1 MTHNAAV
8 QILDKAIAEIN
19 AMRNIGIYNDSDIRV
34 KGKSIKD
41 IAYHAM
47 SNAGA
52 DASMLNSL
60 RRVSFESQYT
70 GDLAYQAFGRHE
82 TNRGLET
89 TYINGL
95 TAVVNLLEK
104 ERETHLQ
111 AIQTQ
116 EQNKSLAEQKRNN
129 KIQIWTLI
137 FAILTFIVS
146 VLTFIK

>member
-1 MTHNAAV
+1 MTHNEAV

-52 DASMLNSL
+52 DATMLNSL
-60 RRVSFESQYT
+60 SSVSFESQYT
-70 GDLAYQAFGRHE
+70 GDLAFQAFGRRE
-82 TNRGLET
+82 INRGLET
-89 TYINGL
+89 TYRNGL
-95 TAVVNLLEK
+95 TAVVNLLDK

-111 AIQTQ
+111 AIQAQ
-116 EQNKSLAEQKRNN
+116 EQNKSLAEQNVVIRFRYGLLFLLSLRLSY
-129 KIQIWTLI
+129 QC
-137 FAILTFIVS
+137 
-146 VLTFIK
+146 

>member
-1 MTHNAAV
+1 M
-8 QILDKAIAEIN
+8 
-19 AMRNIGIYNDSDIRV
+19 
-34 KGKSIKD
+34 
-41 IAYHAM
+41 
-47 SNAGA
+47 
-52 DASMLNSL
+52 
-60 RRVSFESQYT
+60 
-70 GDLAYQAFGRHE
+70 AYQAFGRHE

-116 EQNKSLAEQKRNN
+116 EQNKSLAEQKRSN

>member
-1 MTHNAAV
+1 MTHNEAV

-34 KGKSIKD
+34 KGNSIKD

-47 SNAGA
+47 SNTGAGVT
-52 DASMLNSL
+52 MLNSL
-60 RRVSFESQYT
+60 SSVSFESQYT
-70 GDLAYQAFGRHE
+70 GDLAFQAFDWRE
-82 TNRGLET
+82 INRGMET
-89 TYINGL
+89 TYRNGL

-116 EQNKSLAEQKRNN
+116 EQNKSLAEQKRSN